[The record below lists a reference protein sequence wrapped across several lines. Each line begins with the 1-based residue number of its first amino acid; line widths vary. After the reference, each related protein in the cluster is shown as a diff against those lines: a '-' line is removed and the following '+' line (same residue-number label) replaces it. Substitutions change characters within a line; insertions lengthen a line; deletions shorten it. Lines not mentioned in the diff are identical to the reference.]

1 LITSLFGGPKKLN
14 MTKILKH
21 PLFHWSTFLLS
32 IAIVLYAYFRPL
44 PPEDLFE
51 HSDNLGHIVAFLA
64 LGLTARLAL
73 PAVKGMVFWP
83 TIIAMA
89 PLFEYLQGAFRPLR
103 IYNEYDVYANL
114 VGVLLAMLITRL
126 FAEVLARKS

>member
-1 LITSLFGGPKKLN
+1 

-51 HSDNLGHIVAFLA
+51 HSDKLGHIVAFLA

>member
-1 LITSLFGGPKKLN
+1 

-51 HSDNLGHIVAFLA
+51 HSDKLGHIVAFLA

-73 PAVKGMVFWP
+73 PAVSGALRFPAVVCGYALQLRRRTGRWP
-83 TIIAMA
+83 SVVCSYAA
-89 PLFEYLQGAFRPLR
+89 PTFPQP
-103 IYNEYDVYANL
+103 
-114 VGVLLAMLITRL
+114 
-126 FAEVLARKS
+126 